1 MGLSR
6 FQNLIRRPRFARQAA
21 SKPRRR
27 RLLLEHLED
36 RRVLSAFSAAAVSDL
51 IADINAAN
59 KAGGSNTILLAANT
73 TFDLTAVNNTTNG
86 ANGLPVI
93 AAKDTLSISG

>member
-1 MGLSR
+1 MSAY
-6 FQNLIRRPRFARQAA
+6 NA
-21 SKPRRR
+21 S
-27 RLLLEHLED
+27 
-36 RRVLSAFSAAAVSDL
+36 SVSEL

-59 KAGGSNTILLAANT
+59 NAGGANTITLAANT

-93 AAKDTLSISG
+93 SGKMGDNLTIVGNGDTIERSTAAGRPPSACSTWPAAVR